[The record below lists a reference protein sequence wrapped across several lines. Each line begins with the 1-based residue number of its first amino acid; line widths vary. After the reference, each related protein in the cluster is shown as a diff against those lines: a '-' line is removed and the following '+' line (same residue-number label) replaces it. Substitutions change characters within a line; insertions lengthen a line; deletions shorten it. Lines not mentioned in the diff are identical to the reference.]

1 MATVRLSNDHT
12 EKGNEMTSEVHVSLE
27 EIQRN
32 IERCQRLYQDELN
45 QAGEYGAN
53 AILQNHRRRELWY
66 WIYRKKILQINLE
79 ETDKGCGCEV

>member
-32 IERCQRLYQDELN
+32 IERCQRSLQDELN

-53 AILQNHRRRELWY
+53 ALQQRRDRQELEY
-66 WIYRKKILQINLE
+66 WIYRKKKQE
-79 ETDKGCGCEV
+79 KSK

>member
-12 EKGNEMTSEVHVSLE
+12 EKGNEMTRDDPSSEE

-53 AILQNHRRRELWY
+53 ALQQRRDRQELEY
-66 WIYRKKILQINLE
+66 WIYRKKKQE
-79 ETDKGCGCEV
+79 KSK

>member
-1 MATVRLSNDHT
+1 MATVRIPNDHT

-32 IERCQRLYQDELN
+32 IERCQRSLQDELN

-53 AILQNHRRRELWY
+53 ALQQRRDRQELEY
-66 WIYRKKILQINLE
+66 WIYRKKKQE
-79 ETDKGCGCEV
+79 KSK